1 LKRKIAILTLL
12 AGVAAAVVAMSAT
25 SAPTS
30 LGAPQTDPAG
40 LIDLPA
46 GYTYTDLYHSC
57 EPGTQSTEDGTV
69 WPMPDDP
76 DANVVFPKPGGGYW
90 LLSNHELT
98 DPRDPFQGDA
108 GKCHVT
114 ERTPGDDD
122 SDGWGSVSRIT
133 LAQDGTT
140 VLERELITTGLHDLC
155 AGSETPWKTY
165 LTNEEFPFVVD
176 PQKRSGWVWEIDP
189 ATGKAT
195 RATGMGWFSHEQE
208 ARVGKAWVLT
218 DDRGNNQYLYKF
230 VPDRANDLTTGNLYG
245 LVFNRATNTGHWVG
259 PLDPLNPEADMITKA
274 GPPSATNSFSKAEGM
289 VTGPNGESVT
299 FSESGAGADPGRI
312 FVLTDVNQEEVHGY
326 TLVQGNFAR
335 LGRPD
340 NLRYTDAGDLFIM
353 EDHSAS
359 DFGRGNTGNVNQI
372 WVLPRGQQGA
382 ENLILFAQMSDEPT
396 GPWFSN
402 DNHLLYLSVQAEQPR
417 VGHVIAIRAPQSF
430 NQPYD
435 R

>member
-1 LKRKIAILTLL
+1 VRKRL
-12 AGVAAAVVAMSAT
+12 AVLSLVSLGLVAA
-25 SAPTS
+25 S
-30 LGAPQTDPAG
+30 LAAFAQPAGALVSDPAG

-46 GYTYTDLYHSC
+46 GYTYEDLYVAC

-76 DANVVFPKPGGGYW
+76 DANVVFSKPGGGYW

-108 GKCHVT
+108 GKCAVT

-122 SDGWGSVSRIT
+122 SDGWGSISRIT

-140 VLERELITTGLHDLC
+140 VLKKELITTGLHDLC
-155 AGSETPWKTY
+155 AGAQTPWKTY

-176 PQKRSGWVWEIDP
+176 PDKRSGWVWEVDP

-218 DDRGNNQYLYKF
+218 DDRGNNQYMYKF
-230 VPDRANDLTTGNLYG
+230 VPDRANDLTSGKLYG
-245 LVFNRATNTGHWVG
+245 LNFNRVTNSGQWIG
-259 PLDPLNPEADMITKA
+259 PLNPLAPEADMA
-274 GPPSATNSFSKAEGM
+274 ARVGPPNSTNSFSKAEGI
-289 VTGPNGESVT
+289 VPGPTGDSVT
-299 FSESGAGADPGRI
+299 FSESGAGSDPGRI
-312 FVLTDVNQEEVHGY
+312 FVLTDINQDVVHGY
-326 TLVQGNFAR
+326 TLVEGDWAR

-359 DFGRGNTGNVNQI
+359 DFGRGATGNVNQV
-372 WVLPRGQQGA
+372 WVLPRDEEGSA
-382 ENLILFAQMSDEPT
+382 NLVLFAQTVDEPT

-402 DNHLLYLSVQAEQPR
+402 DNHLLYLSVQAERPR
-417 VGHVIAIRAPQSF
+417 VSHVIAIRAPQTF
-430 NQPYD
+430 NHPYD
-435 R
+435 

>member
-1 LKRKIAILTLL
+1 MRRTVL
-12 AGVAAAVVAMSAT
+12 AVAVAVLACGLASTAN
-25 SAPTS
+25 AQIGP
-30 LGAPQTDPAG
+30 PQTDPAG

-46 GYTYTDLYHSC
+46 GYSYTDLYRSC
-57 EPGTQSTEDGTV
+57 DPGVQSTEDGTV

-76 DANVVFPKPGGGYW
+76 DANVVFPRPGGGYW

-108 GKCHVT
+108 GKCAVT

-140 VLERELITTGLHDLC
+140 VLNKELITTGLHDLC
-155 AGSETPWKTY
+155 AGAETPWKTY

-176 PQKRSGWVWEIDP
+176 PDKKSGWVWEINP
-189 ATGKAT
+189 ATGAQT

-230 VPDRANDLTTGNLYG
+230 VPDRANDLTTGSLYG
-245 LVFNRATNTGHWVG
+245 LVFNRVTNTGTWVG
-259 PLDPLNPEADMITKA
+259 PLDPLAPEADMA
-274 GPPSATNSFSKAEGM
+274 ARVGPPTATNSFSKAEGV
-289 VTGPNGESVT
+289 VTGPGGDSVT
-299 FSESGAGADPGRI
+299 FSESGAGADPGRV
-312 FVLTDVNQEEVHGY
+312 FVLTDVDQDVVHGY
-326 TLVQGNFAR
+326 TLVEGNFGR
-335 LGRPD
+335 LARPD

-359 DFGRGNTGNVNQI
+359 DFARGPTGNVNQV
-372 WVLPRGQQGA
+372 WVLPRGEEGA
-382 ENLILFAQMSDEPT
+382 ANLILFAQTSDEPT

-402 DNHLLYLSVQAEQPR
+402 DNHLLYLSVQAERPR
-417 VGHVIAIRAPQSF
+417 VSHVIAIQAPQTF
-430 NQPYD
+430 NYPYD
-435 R
+435 